1 MSSSVLTLI
10 NSDGVVDMKYVTLA
24 ERLRE
29 ERSDAA
35 IHLETGL
42 SIDRLDWVTGNF
54 GKTKKDQEK
63 DPRETSFT
71 LATIRRVT

>member
-10 NSDGVVDMKYVTLA
+10 NSDGVVDMKFVTLA

-35 IHLETGL
+35 IHLETG
-42 SIDRLDWVTGNF
+42 
-54 GKTKKDQEK
+54 
-63 DPRETSFT
+63 
-71 LATIRRVT
+71 